1 MSSDEF
7 DENEPEDA
15 VGEPDEES
23 DDEQDRGADEG
34 AGPIAS
40 V

>member
-7 DENEPEDA
+7 DETEPEDA
-15 VGEPDEES
+15 VGESDEES
-23 DDEQDRGADEG
+23 EEEGRGPDEG